1 MKKKK
6 SQKIK
11 DFTERSNYCIATC
24 EWIASKAFNIL
35 SKLDQLEN
43 NKFDISYSKKFDE
56 YIKEL
61 KHLLNKSDKEMQT
74 MNNLEKELKAL
85 QNKK

>member
-6 SQKIK
+6 SQKVK
-11 DFTERSNYCIATC
+11 DFTDRSNYCIATC

-43 NKFDISYSKKFDE
+43 DRFNESYNKKFDE

-61 KHLLNKSDKEMQT
+61 KYLLNKSDKEMQT
-74 MNNLEKELKAL
+74 MDNLEKELKIL
-85 QNKK
+85 QKKK

>member
-11 DFTERSNYCIATC
+11 DFTDRSNYCIATC

-35 SKLDQLEN
+35 SKLDQLDN
-43 NKFDISYSKKFDE
+43 DKFDTSYNKKFDE

-74 MNNLEKELKAL
+74 MDSLEKELKAL
-85 QNKK
+85 QKKK